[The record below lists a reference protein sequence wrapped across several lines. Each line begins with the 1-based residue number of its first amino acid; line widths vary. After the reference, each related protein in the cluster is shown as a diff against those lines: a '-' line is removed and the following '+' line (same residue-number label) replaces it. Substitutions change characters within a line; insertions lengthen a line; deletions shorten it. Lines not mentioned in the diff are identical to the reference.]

1 MQPDY
6 FLVGWIHFEYFTP
19 ARGDMNAF
27 AENYVHEDY
36 FMQLA
41 RSNGVEVGVT
51 DPTAAVG
58 NFLKFATELIGAK
71 SVVEIGTNSGVGSL
85 WILHALGK
93 DGVLTTID
101 IEREHSKIARS
112 VFEEADIPPTKYRI
126 ITGNL
131 IDVVGKLADNSYELV
146 ITRDAIDLFE
156 IVQESFRLLK
166 PGGLLIIDQALS
178 GGKVADSTQRDPESI
193 ARRDA
198 IKVIKED
205 LRWSSTVIPI
215 GAGILLAHKLA

>member
-1 MQPDY
+1 MSN
-6 FLVGWIHFEYFTP
+6 FTP

-27 AENYVHEDY
+27 AEGYAHEDY

-41 RSNGVEVGVT
+41 RKNGVEAGAT
-51 DPTAAVG
+51 DPTPAVG
-58 NFLKFATELIGAK
+58 NFLKFAVQLTGAK
-71 SVVEIGTNSGVGSL
+71 SVVEIGTNSGVSGL
-85 WILHALGK
+85 WVLQGLPN

-101 IEREHSKIARS
+101 AEREHSKIART
-112 VFEEADIPPTKYRI
+112 VFEEADIPSTKYRI

-131 IDVVGKLADNSYELV
+131 IDVVGKLADNSYELI
-146 ITRDAIDLFE
+146 ITRDAMDLFE

-166 PGGLLIIDQALS
+166 SGGLLIIDQALS
-178 GGKVADSTQRDPESI
+178 NGKVADSTQRDPESI

-205 LRWSSTVIPI
+205 ARWSSSVIPI
-215 GAGILLAHKLA
+215 GAGILVAHKLA

>member
-1 MQPDY
+1 
-6 FLVGWIHFEYFTP
+6 
-19 ARGDMNAF
+19 MNAF
-27 AENYVHEDY
+27 AENYAHEDY

-41 RSNGVEVGVT
+41 RKNGEEVGVI
-51 DPTAAVG
+51 DPTPAVG
-58 NFLKFATELIGAK
+58 NFLKFATELTGAK

-85 WILHALGK
+85 WVLQALAN

-101 IEREHSKIARS
+101 AEREHSKIART
-112 VFEEADIPPTKYRI
+112 VFEEADIPATKYRI

-131 IDVVGKLADNSYELV
+131 IDVVGKLADNSYELI
-146 ITRDAIDLFE
+146 ITRDAMDLFE

-166 PGGLLIIDQALS
+166 SGGLLIIDQALS

-198 IKVIKED
+198 IKVIQED
-205 LRWSSTVIPI
+205 SRWSSSVIPI
-215 GAGILLAHKLA
+215 GAGVLVAHKLT

>member
-1 MQPDY
+1 LAGY
-6 FLVGWIHFEYFTP
+6 ILSNFTP

-27 AENYVHEDY
+27 AENYAHEDY

-41 RSNGVEVGVT
+41 RKNGEEVGVI
-51 DPTAAVG
+51 DPTPAVG
-58 NFLKFATELIGAK
+58 NFLKFATELTGAK

-85 WILHALGK
+85 WVLQALAN

-101 IEREHSKIARS
+101 AEREHSKIART
-112 VFEEADIPPTKYRI
+112 VFEEADIPATMYRI

-131 IDVVGKLADNSYELV
+131 IDVVGKLADNSYELI
-146 ITRDAIDLFE
+146 ITRDAMDLFE

-166 PGGLLIIDQALS
+166 SGGLLIIDQALS

-198 IKVIKED
+198 IKVIQED
-205 LRWSSTVIPI
+205 SRWSSSVIPI
-215 GAGILLAHKLA
+215 GAGVLVAHKLT

>member
-1 MQPDY
+1 
-6 FLVGWIHFEYFTP
+6 
-19 ARGDMNAF
+19 MNAF
-27 AENYVHEDY
+27 AESYAHEDY

-41 RSNGVEVGVT
+41 RKNGEEVGVI

-58 NFLKFATELIGAK
+58 NLLKFVTEVIGAK

-85 WILHALGK
+85 WVLQALAN

-101 IEREHSKIARS
+101 AEREHSKIAKT

-131 IDVVGKLADNSYELV
+131 IDVVGKLADNSYELI
-146 ITRDAIDLFE
+146 ITRDAMDLFE

-166 PGGLLIIDQALS
+166 SGGLLIIDQALS

-205 LRWSSTVIPI
+205 SRWSSSVIPI
-215 GAGILLAHKLA
+215 GAGILLAHKLT

>member
-1 MQPDY
+1 MSN
-6 FLVGWIHFEYFTP
+6 FTP

-27 AENYVHEDY
+27 AEGFAHEDY

-41 RSNGVEVGVT
+41 RKNGVEVGAV
-51 DPTAAVG
+51 DPTPAVG
-58 NFLKFATELIGAK
+58 NFLKFATQLTGAK
-71 SVVEIGTNSGVGSL
+71 SVVEIGTSSGVSGL
-85 WILHALGK
+85 WVLQGLSD

-101 IEREHSKIARS
+101 VEREHSKIART
-112 VFEEADIPPTKYRI
+112 VFEDADIPSTKYRI

-131 IDVVGKLADNSYELV
+131 IDVVGKLADNSYELI
-146 ITRDAIDLFE
+146 ITRDALDLFE

-166 PGGLLIIDQALS
+166 SGGLLIIDQALS
-178 GGKVADSTQRDPESI
+178 NGKVADSTQRDPESI

-205 LRWSSTVIPI
+205 ARWSSSLVPI
-215 GAGILLAHKLA
+215 GAGILVAHKLA